1 VGGNLAV
8 ERFAFSVSMS
18 LCSVNASSMVD
29 RVVYGA
35 SRYRIWWVLSVAVVH
50 VSRMMGEDVTG

>member
-1 VGGNLAV
+1 MGGNLAV

-29 RVVYGA
+29 RVVSGA
-35 SRYRIWWVLSVAVVH
+35 SRYESGGCCLWQSCMCR
-50 VSRMMGEDVTG
+50 G